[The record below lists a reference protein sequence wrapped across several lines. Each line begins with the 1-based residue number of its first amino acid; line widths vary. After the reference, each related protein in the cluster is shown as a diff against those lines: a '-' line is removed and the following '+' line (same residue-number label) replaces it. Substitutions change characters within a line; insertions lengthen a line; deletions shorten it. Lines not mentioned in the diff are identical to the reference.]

1 MRDHLR
7 DRTESCQLGSTER
20 STPGSVRTSLV
31 AKGSRGRRDEWLKDR
46 EIAQGGYPTVDMY
59 VHLSKHVEYT
69 PRVSL
74 IKTRLY
80 RISGHSLQQSIHG
93 EEAMDYMGTLYCLLF
108 FCKPKTALKYKNL
121 SENRGLRSDSV
132 WQRA

>member
-1 MRDHLR
+1 M
-7 DRTESCQLGSTER
+7 
-20 STPGSVRTSLV
+20 RTSLV

-59 VHLSKHVEYT
+59 VHLSKHLEYT

-93 EEAMDYMGTLYCLLF
+93 EEVMRLEEERPEDYGLY
-108 FCKPKTALKYKNL
+108 
-121 SENRGLRSDSV
+121 GDSV
-132 WQRA
+132 LSVVFL